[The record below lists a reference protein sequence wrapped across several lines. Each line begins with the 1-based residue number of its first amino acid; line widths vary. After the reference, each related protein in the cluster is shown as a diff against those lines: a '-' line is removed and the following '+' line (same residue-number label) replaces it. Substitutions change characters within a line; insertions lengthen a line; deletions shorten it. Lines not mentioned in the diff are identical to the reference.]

1 MTLESHNQRLN
12 GSLFTR
18 WTESSL
24 SYYLWIKHLSL
35 GGGGRAGAILFSQVN
50 FFYALPQFP
59 AEKNVILPLVWPKI
73 VMSLPTLKDMTG
85 VIKRDQFLPYD
96 EGRRQC
102 DIQEQVSKIT
112 SRIDKILSTNNP
124 GAAGK
129 FYTTDYVLVPA
140 DQLILWVNIM
150 KLSELLENISD
161 MDWRIKAPLNTLFH
175 SRTGNLIR
183 GEEYSKSF
191 DEDVITRL
199 DEAKK
204 KSKQWIEIS

>member
-1 MTLESHNQRLN
+1 M
-12 GSLFTR
+12 
-18 WTESSL
+18 
-24 SYYLWIKHLSL
+24 
-35 GGGGRAGAILFSQVN
+35 N

-161 MDWRIKAPLNTLFH
+161 MD
-175 SRTGNLIR
+175 
-183 GEEYSKSF
+183 
-191 DEDVITRL
+191 
-199 DEAKK
+199 
-204 KSKQWIEIS
+204 

>member
-1 MTLESHNQRLN
+1 MTLVCHNQRLN
-12 GSLFTR
+12 IFTR

-24 SYYLWIKHLSL
+24 SDYLWIKHLSL
-35 GGGGRAGAILFSQVN
+35 GGGGRASAILFSQVN
-50 FFYALPQFP
+50 FFYALPQSP

-73 VMSLPTLKDMTG
+73 VMSLPTLKDMRG

-175 SRTGNLIR
+175 SRAGNLIR

>member
-1 MTLESHNQRLN
+1 MTLVCHNQRLN

-24 SYYLWIKHLSL
+24 SDYLWIKHLSL

-102 DIQEQVSKIT
+102 DIQEQVSKDHLTHWQNIEHEQ
-112 SRIDKILSTNNP
+112 SWCCRKILHYRLCSCP
-124 GAAGK
+124 SW
-129 FYTTDYVLVPA
+129 P
-140 DQLILWVNIM
+140 VN
-150 KLSELLENISD
+150 
-161 MDWRIKAPLNTLFH
+161 TV
-175 SRTGNLIR
+175 
-183 GEEYSKSF
+183 GEHY
-191 DEDVITRL
+191 
-199 DEAKK
+199 EA
-204 KSKQWIEIS
+204 